1 MRAPLLLSL
10 VLCLAASLRAAPSS
24 SGSSRPRSANWSPA
38 SLEESRRLG
47 GQGYAIAEHASVQ
60 VPEGRLAVV
69 VYRKSGGA
77 PRLGVSLVT
86 DRGQKLLHMKIG
98 SSFDIKL
105 ASIHKSGSI
114 PDLAGDHSRIVAYQ
128 TALTGVKQESLILLR
143 YRDGALEALPSLPF
157 GRFSDIDRDGTL
169 EIVSRERPLGQFFM
183 IGCESYMRR
192 AQDAFRT
199 SIHAFRQGR
208 VVRVSKSYPWYFDN
222 SRQEMLARLDAID
235 LRSGEAD
242 PGQYLSVAL
251 SVYYDYQEMGRAREG
266 WKEFRRLNPA
276 RPADPP
282 PVQRCM
288 KEVEL
293 TLRKRLKIPSD
304 W

>member
-1 MRAPLLLSL
+1 MMQAALLLL
-10 VLCLAASLRAAPSS
+10 VLCLPASSHAAPTS

-38 SLEESRRLG
+38 SLEESRRLA
-47 GQGYAIAEHASVQ
+47 GQGYAVAEHASVL

-77 PRLGVSLVT
+77 PRLGVTLVT
-86 DRGQKLLHMKIG
+86 DRGQRLLHMKIG
-98 SSFDIKL
+98 SSFDISL
-105 ASIHKSGSI
+105 ASIHKKGSI
-114 PDLAGDHSRIVAYQ
+114 PDLMGDLSRIVAYQ
-128 TALTGVKQESLILLR
+128 TAMTGVSQETLHLLR
-143 YRDGALEALPSLPF
+143 YHEGALEALPALPF
-157 GRFSDIDRDGTL
+157 GRFEDIDQNGTL

-208 VVRVSKSYPWYFDN
+208 LVRVSKSYPWYYEN
-222 SRQEMLARLDAID
+222 SRKQMLARLDAID
-235 LRSGEAD
+235 LRSGQAD
-242 PGQYLSVAL
+242 PGQYLAVAL
-251 SVYYDYQEMGRAREG
+251 SIYYDYEEMGRAREG